1 MSFWS
6 ERVQPLFYSEGSVE
20 WAIPWTARR
29 RTAELFGASEA
40 AGDLKRYD
48 QPMKITW
55 ILAIAL
61 APALTLAQEGT
72 PTVTLTAAEKQF
84 QESLTNVT
92 LKGFFTIGDEPATH
106 EDAYLIERVTKV
118 KDDLWNFEARIS
130 YEKREFKATVQ
141 VPVKWAGDTPVL
153 TLSNYLIKGQ
163 GVYSARILIFNGMYA
178 GTWGAQDHGGK
189 MFGKIVKNEAPK

>member
-1 MSFWS
+1 
-6 ERVQPLFYSEGSVE
+6 
-20 WAIPWTARR
+20 
-29 RTAELFGASEA
+29 
-40 AGDLKRYD
+40 
-48 QPMKITW
+48 MKITC